1 MPNLTVLITENC
13 KMCET
18 ADREGWWGTS
28 QLTHCRKCHY
38 TWNMNT
44 KAAHCTHCHRHFT
57 SPTGFDAHL
66 HTGTDG
72 RSIFHSDPQ
81 KKNTIFA
88 KNEQG
93 AWYKVMDPYKAHLLQ
108 NPHFSSSED
117 DSLDPFY
124 PEYTERIEIE
134 PFDQQGSINQSSSL
148 SWMPKSIG

>member
-1 MPNLTVLITENC
+1 MPNNTVLTTENC

-18 ADREGWWGTS
+18 ADREGWWGSS
-28 QLTHCRKCHY
+28 QLTHCRKCHL

-81 KKNTIFA
+81 KKNTLFA

-93 AWYKVMDPYKAHLLQ
+93 AWYKVMDPEKSFFPHSTDPLLLVG
-108 NPHFSSSED
+108 ELID
-117 DSLDPFY
+117 
-124 PEYTERIEIE
+124 PEYTEEDVLE
-134 PFDQQGSINQSSSL
+134 FLKQQREDNQQSSSL